1 MDPNTGSHADE
12 TTVPANQPGS
22 TEPPAHAEQAPGAEP
37 PPPAAKPAGAL
48 ARLASW
54 STHHRRTVVLGWVA
68 VLVVTLGISNAVGT
82 GFTTNFSLGGT
93 ESQRATDLLQRDFPA
108 QAGDEDAIVLH
119 ARQGKVTDPAI
130 RDRVAPVL
138 AKVAKLPHV
147 TGVRSPYDR
156 AAAAAISRDG
166 TIAFATVT
174 FDERANALDKADIQR
189 VIDTAVTARSDRL
202 QVELG
207 GQAIQQ
213 AQNVSLGFATVIGLV
228 AAIIVLLIT
237 FGSVIAMGMPIITAL
252 LGLGTA
258 VALTGLA
265 SHLIDMPDIS
275 TELATMIGLG
285 VGIDYALFIV
295 TRFREEYR
303 RGASSED
310 ATVTAMD
317 TAGRAVLFAGT
328 TVIIA
333 LAGMFVLG
341 VGFLYGLALGSII
354 AVLLT
359 MMTSLTVLPAL
370 LSRFGERLGRQ
381 RRAARSSGGFWR
393 RWAALIERRPWPA
406 AIAALAIMLALAAPA
421 LSMHLGNSDQGNDP
435 TSRTTRRAYD
445 LLTQG
450 FGQGFNGPL
459 LVVAQLP
466 TKGDGAALQR
476 IGDTLRATPGVA
488 TVSQPRTSP
497 AGQTA
502 TFSVYPST
510 SPQSTETSD
519 LVKNLRDHELP
530 GVEKA
535 TGTQVLIGG
544 STAQAID
551 FSSVLAGK
559 LPLFIGIVVGLSALL
574 LLVVFRSA
582 VIPIQ
587 GALMNLLSIG
597 AALGVTVA
605 IFQQGFMASLFGI
618 QEGPIEPWLPVM
630 LFAIVFGLSMD
641 YEVFLIS
648 RIHEEWT
655 HRRNAKEAVSEG
667 LAVTGRVITAAAT
680 IMICVFLSFVTGDD
694 RGIKLFGLS
703 LATAVFLD
711 AFVVRSLL
719 LPAVLYILDRHAWA
733 LPSWLERRLP
743 NLAIERPSAPEPPRR
758 LEPAF
763 EEGGA

>member
-12 TTVPANQPGS
+12 TAAPEGA
-22 TEPPAHAEQAPGAEP
+22 PPRSSP
-37 PPPAAKPAGAL
+37 L
-48 ARLASW
+48 ARLARW
-54 STHHRRTVVLGWVA
+54 ATQHKRTVVLGWIA
-68 VLVVTLGISNAVGT
+68 VLVIAMGVSSAVGT
-82 GFTTNFSLGGT
+82 NYTTNFSLGGT
-93 ESQRATDLLQRDFPA
+93 ESQRATDLLKRDFPA

-119 ARQGKVTDPAI
+119 ARQGKITDAAV
-130 RDRVAPVL
+130 RDRVEPVL

-147 TGVRSPYDR
+147 TGVRSPYDSGG
-156 AAAAAISRDG
+156 ASAVSRDG
-166 TIAFATVT
+166 TIGFATVT
-174 FDERANALDKADIQR
+174 FDQRANALDKADIKR
-189 VIDTAVTARSDRL
+189 VIATAQTARSPQL

-213 AQNVSLGFATVIGLV
+213 AQDVSLGFATVIGLI
-228 AAIIVLLIT
+228 AAIVVLVLT
-237 FGSVIAMGMPIITAL
+237 FGSFIAMGLPIITAL
-252 LGLGTA
+252 LGLGTGI
-258 VALTGLA
+258 ALTGVL
-265 SHLIDMPDIS
+265 SHVIDMPDVS
-275 TELATMIGLG
+275 SELATMIGLG
-285 VGIDYALFIV
+285 VGIDYSLFVV

-303 RGASSED
+303 AGADAAE

-341 VGFLYGLALGSII
+341 VGFLYGLALGSVI

-370 LSRFGERLGRQ
+370 MSRFGDRLGR
-381 RRAARSSGGFWR
+381 RRRPASTGGFWR
-393 RWAALIERRPWPA
+393 RWAAMIERRPWPA
-406 AIAALAIMLALAAPA
+406 AIAGVAIMLALATPA

-445 LLTQG
+445 LLSTG

-466 TKGDGAALQR
+466 SKGDNAALQR
-476 IGDTLRATPGVA
+476 IGETLRSTPDVA
-488 TVSQPRTSP
+488 SVSPPRTSP
-497 AGQTA
+497 EGLTA
-502 TFSVYPST
+502 TFSVYPRT

-519 LVKNLRDHELP
+519 LVNRLRDERLP
-530 GVEKA
+530 AVERS
-535 TGTQVLIGG
+535 TRTDVLVGG
-544 STAQAID
+544 ATAQAID
-551 FSSVLAGK
+551 FSGVLAGK

-641 YEVFLIS
+641 YEVFLVS
-648 RIHEEWT
+648 RIHEEWMR
-655 HRRNAKEAVSEG
+655 RRNAKEAVGEG

-733 LPSWLERRLP
+733 LPAWLERRLP
-743 NLAIERPSAPEPPRR
+743 NLAIERPTAAPEPKRR

>member
-12 TTVPANQPGS
+12 TTAQPRS
-22 TEPPAHAEQAPGAEP
+22 V
-37 PPPAAKPAGAL
+37 L
-48 ARLASW
+48 ARAARW
-54 STHHRRTVVLGWVA
+54 ATQHRRTVVLGWIA
-68 VLVVTLGISNAVGT
+68 VLVISMGISSAVGT
-82 GFTTNFSLGGT
+82 NYTTNFSLGGT
-93 ESQRATDLLQRDFPA
+93 ESQRATDLLKRDFPA

-119 ARQGKVTDPAI
+119 ARQGKVTDAAV
-130 RDRVAPVL
+130 RDRVEPVL

-147 TGVRSPYDR
+147 TGVRSPYDSGGS
-156 AAAAAISRDG
+156 AAISRDG
-166 TIAFATVT
+166 TIGFATVT
-174 FDERANALDKADIQR
+174 FDQRANALDKEDIKR
-189 VIDTAVTARSDRL
+189 VISTAETARSPQL

-213 AQNVSLGFATVIGLV
+213 AQEVSLGFATVIGLV
-228 AAIIVLLIT
+228 AAIIVLVLT
-237 FGSVIAMGMPIITAL
+237 FGSFIAMGLPIITAL
-252 LGLGTA
+252 LGLGTGI
-258 VALTGLA
+258 ALTGVL
-265 SHLIDMPDIS
+265 SHVIDMPDVS
-275 TELATMIGLG
+275 SELATMIGLG
-285 VGIDYALFIV
+285 VGIDYSLFVV

-303 RGASSED
+303 RGADAAE

-341 VGFLYGLALGSII
+341 VGFLYGLALGSVI

-359 MMTSLTVLPAL
+359 MLTSLTVLPAL
-370 LSRFGERLGRQ
+370 MSRFGDRLGR
-381 RRAARSSGGFWR
+381 RRRPASSGGGFWR
-393 RWAALIERRPWPA
+393 RWAGMIERRPWPA
-406 AIAALAIMLALAAPA
+406 AIAGVAIMLALAAPA

-435 TSRTTRRAYD
+435 TSRTTRQAYD
-445 LLTQG
+445 LLSTG

-466 TKGDGAALQR
+466 SKGDGAALQR
-476 IGDTLRATPGVA
+476 IGDTLRSTPNVA
-488 TVSQPRTSP
+488 SVSQPRTSP
-497 AGQTA
+497 EGLTA
-502 TFSVYPST
+502 TFSVYPRT

-519 LVKNLRDHELP
+519 LVKRLRDERLP
-530 GVEKA
+530 AVERA
-535 TGTQVLIGG
+535 TNTEVLIGG
-544 STAQAID
+544 ATAQAID
-551 FSSVLAGK
+551 FSDVLAGK

-641 YEVFLIS
+641 YEVFLVS
-648 RIHEEWT
+648 RIHEEWIR
-655 HRRNAKEAVSEG
+655 RRNAKRAVGEG

-733 LPSWLERRLP
+733 LPAWLEKRLP
-743 NLAIERPSAPEPPRR
+743 NLAIERPAAPEQPKRR

-763 EEGGA
+763 EEGA

>member
-1 MDPNTGSHADE
+1 MDPNTASQAPE
-12 TTVPANQPGS
+12 TT
-22 TEPPAHAEQAPGAEP
+22 GAETTQP
-37 PPPAAKPAGAL
+37 TSPL
-48 ARLASW
+48 ARAARW
-54 STHHRRTVVLGWVA
+54 ATQHKRTVVLGWVA
-68 VLVVTLGISNAVGT
+68 VLVVSTGISSAVGT
-82 GFTTNFSLGGT
+82 SYTTNFSLGGT
-93 ESQRATDLLQRDFPA
+93 ESQRATDLLKRDFPA

-119 ARQGKVTDPAI
+119 ARQGKVTDAAI
-130 RDRVAPVL
+130 RDRVEPVL

-147 TGVRSPYDR
+147 TGVRSPYER
-156 AAAAAISRDG
+156 SGAAAVSRDK

-174 FDERANALDKADIQR
+174 FDQRANALEKADIKR
-189 VIDTAVTARSDRL
+189 VISTAETARSDRL

-213 AQNVSLGFATVIGLV
+213 AQEVSLGFATVIGLI
-228 AAIIVLLIT
+228 AAIIVLVLT
-237 FGSVIAMGMPIITAL
+237 FGSFIAMGLPIVTAL
-252 LGLGTA
+252 LGLGTGI
-258 VALTGLA
+258 ALTGVA
-265 SHLIDMPDIS
+265 SHIIDMPDVS
-275 TELATMIGLG
+275 SELATMIGLG
-285 VGIDYALFIV
+285 VGIDYALFVV

-303 RGASSED
+303 RGASAED
-310 ATVTAMD
+310 ATVAAME

-333 LAGMFVLG
+333 LASMFVLG
-341 VGFLYGLALGSII
+341 IGFLYELALGSVI

-359 MMTSLTVLPAL
+359 MLTSLTVLPAL
-370 LSRFGERLGRQ
+370 MSRFGDRLGRR
-381 RRAARSSGGFWR
+381 RRATSDGRFWR
-393 RWAALIERRPWPA
+393 RWAGMIERRPWPA
-406 AIAALAIMLALAAPA
+406 AIAGVAIMLALAAPA

-435 TSRTTRRAYD
+435 TSRTTRQAYD
-445 LLTQG
+445 LLSTG

-459 LVVAQLP
+459 LVVAQVP
-466 TKGDGAALQR
+466 SKGDDAALQR
-476 IGDTLRATPGVA
+476 IGDTLRSTPDVA
-488 TVSQPRTSP
+488 SVSAPRTSP
-497 AGQTA
+497 EGLTA
-502 TFSVYPST
+502 TFSVYPRT

-519 LVKNLRDHELP
+519 LVKRLRDERLP
-530 GVEKA
+530 AVEKA
-535 TGTQVLIGG
+535 TGTDVLIGG
-544 STAQAID
+544 ATAQAID
-551 FSSVLAGK
+551 FSDVLAGK
-559 LPLFIGIVVGLSALL
+559 LPLFIAIVVGLSALL

-655 HRRNAKEAVSEG
+655 HRRDAKRAVREG
-667 LAVTGRVITAAAT
+667 LGVTGRVITAAAT

-733 LPSWLERRLP
+733 LPAWLERRLP
-743 NLAIERPSAPEPPRR
+743 NLAIERPAAAEPKRR

-763 EEGGA
+763 DEGGA

>member
-1 MDPNTGSHADE
+1 MDPNTGSQANE
-12 TTVPANQPGS
+12 T
-22 TEPPAHAEQAPGAEP
+22 
-37 PPPAAKPAGAL
+37 AAASQPAGGGSPL
-48 ARLASW
+48 ARLARW
-54 STHHRRTVVLGWVA
+54 TTQHRKTVILGWIA
-68 VLVVTLGISNAVGT
+68 VLVVTMGISSAVGT
-82 GFTTNFSLGGT
+82 GFTTNFSLGNT
-93 ESQRATDLLQRDFPA
+93 ESQRATDLLKRDFPA
-108 QAGDEDAIVLH
+108 QAGDEDTIVLH
-119 ARQGKVTDPAI
+119 ARQGKVTDPAV
-130 RDRVAPVL
+130 RDRVEPVL

-147 TGVRSPYDR
+147 TGVRSPFQSG
-156 AAAAAISRDG
+156 AAAQVSQDK
-166 TIAFATVT
+166 TIAFATVS
-174 FDERANALDKADIQR
+174 FDQRANALDKADIER
-189 VIDTAVTARSDRL
+189 VINTAETARSDQL

-213 AQNVSLGFATVIGLV
+213 AQETSLGFATVIGLI
-228 AAIIVLLIT
+228 AAIIILLLT
-237 FGSVIAMGMPIITAL
+237 FGSVIAMGMPIVTAL
-252 LGLGTA
+252 LGLGTGI
-258 VALTGLA
+258 ALTGLA

-285 VGIDYALFIV
+285 VGIDYALFVV
-295 TRFREEYR
+295 TRFREEF
-303 RGASSED
+303 RGGKSADE
-310 ATVTAMD
+310 ATVIAMD

-341 VGFLYGLALGSII
+341 VGFLYGLALGSVI
-354 AVLLT
+354 AVALT
-359 MMTSLTVLPAL
+359 MATSLTVLPAL
-370 LSRFGERLGRQ
+370 MSRYGERLGR
-381 RRAARSSGGFWR
+381 RRREARASGGFWR
-393 RWAALIERRPWPA
+393 RWSAMIERRPWPA

-450 FGQGFNGPL
+450 FGQGVNGPL
-459 LVVAQLP
+459 LVVAQ
-466 TKGDGAALQR
+466 TQSKGDGAALKQ
-476 IGDTLRATPGVA
+476 IGDVLRSTPNVA
-488 TVSQPRTSP
+488 SVSKPRTSP
-497 AGQTA
+497 EGLTA
-502 TFSVYPST
+502 TFSVYPKT
-510 SPQSTETSD
+510 SPQSTATND
-519 LVKNLRDHELP
+519 LVKDLRDHRLP
-530 GVEKA
+530 AVEQ
-535 TGTQVLIGG
+535 TTHTEVLIGG
-544 STAQAID
+544 TTAQAID
-551 FSSVLAGK
+551 FSNVLAGK

-605 IFQQGFMASLFGI
+605 IFQQGFAASLFGI

-655 HRRNAKEAVSEG
+655 HRRNAKKAVGEG

-733 LPSWLERRLP
+733 LPAWLERRLP
-743 NLAIERPSAPEPPRR
+743 NLAIERPSAPEPKRR

-763 EEGGA
+763 EES

>member
-1 MDPNTGSHADE
+1 MDPDTREASQADE
-12 TTVPANQPGS
+12 TAGRPASQGGADAQPDAAGAAAS
-22 TEPPAHAEQAPGAEP
+22 PPAGP
-37 PPPAAKPAGAL
+37 L
-48 ARLASW
+48 ARLARWAS
-54 STHHRRTVVLGWVA
+54 HHRRAVVLGWIA
-68 VLVVTLGISNAVGT
+68 VLVIAMGVSSAVGT
-82 GFTTNFSLGGT
+82 DYTNNFSLGGT
-93 ESQRATDLLQRDFPA
+93 ESQRATDLLKRDFPA
-108 QAGDEDAIVLH
+108 QAGDEDSIVLH

-130 RDRVAPVL
+130 RQRVEPVL
-138 AKVAKLPHV
+138 ERVAKLPHV

-156 AAAAAISRDG
+156 DGAAAISRDQ

-174 FDERANALDKADIQR
+174 FDQRANALDKEDIKR
-189 VIDTAVTARSDRL
+189 VISTAETARSPQL

-213 AQNVSLGFATVIGLV
+213 AQEVSLGFATIIGLV
-228 AAIIVLLIT
+228 AAIIVLVLT
-237 FGSVIAMGMPIITAL
+237 FGSFIAMGLPIVTAL
-252 LGLGTA
+252 LGLGTGI
-258 VALTGLA
+258 ALTGVA
-265 SHLIDMPDIS
+265 SHLIDMPDVS
-275 TELATMIGLG
+275 SELATMIGLG
-285 VGIDYALFIV
+285 VGIDYALFVV

-303 RGASSED
+303 RGANADD

-341 VGFLYGLALGSII
+341 VGFLYGLALGSVI

-359 MMTSLTVLPAL
+359 MLTSLTVLPAL
-370 LSRFGERLGRQ
+370 MSRFGDRLGRR
-381 RRAARSSGGFWR
+381 RRATSGGGFWR

-406 AIAALAIMLALAAPA
+406 AIAAVAIMVALAAPA

-445 LLTQG
+445 LLSQG

-459 LVVAQLP
+459 LVVAQLQG
-466 TKGDGAALQR
+466 KGDTAALQR
-476 IGDTLRATPGVA
+476 IGDTLRTTPNVA
-488 TVSQPRTSP
+488 SVSQPRTSP
-497 AGQTA
+497 EGLTA
-502 TFSVYPST
+502 TFSVYPRT
-510 SPQSTETSD
+510 SPQSTTTSD
-519 LVKNLRDHELP
+519 LVKNLRDDRLP
-530 GVEKA
+530 GVERA
-535 TGTQVLIGG
+535 TGTEVLVGG
-544 STAQAID
+544 ATAQAID
-551 FSSVLAGK
+551 FSDVLAGK
-559 LPLFIGIVVGLSALL
+559 LPLFIAIVVGLSALL

-605 IFQQGFMASLFGI
+605 VFQQGFLADLIGV

-655 HRRNAKEAVSEG
+655 HRRNARRAVGEG

-733 LPSWLERRLP
+733 LPAWLERRLP
-743 NLAIERPSAPEPPRR
+743 NLAIERPAAHEQPKRR

-763 EEGGA
+763 EEGA

>member
-1 MDPNTGSHADE
+1 MDPNTPAGSQADE
-12 TTVPANQPGS
+12 TAQRAAPQP
-22 TEPPAHAEQAPGAEP
+22 EQPEVSQPTGV
-37 PPPAAKPAGAL
+37 L
-48 ARLASW
+48 ARAARW
-54 STHHRRTVVLGWVA
+54 ATQHRRTVVLGWIA
-68 VLVVTLGISNAVGT
+68 VLVISIGISSAVGT
-82 GFTTNFSLGGT
+82 SYTTNFSLGGT
-93 ESQRATDLLQRDFPA
+93 ESQRATDLLKRDFPA
-108 QAGDEDAIVLH
+108 QAGDDDSIVLH
-119 ARQGKVTDPAI
+119 TRQGKVTDAAV
-130 RDRVAPVL
+130 RERVEPVL
-138 AKVAKLPHV
+138 ARVAKLPHV
-147 TGVRSPYDR
+147 TGVTSPYER
-156 AAAAAISRDG
+156 SGAAAISRDG

-174 FDERANALDKADIQR
+174 FDQRANALEKADIKR
-189 VIDTAVTARSDRL
+189 VISTAEAAHSPQL

-207 GQAIQQ
+207 GQAIMQ
-213 AQNVSLGFATVIGLV
+213 AQEASLGFATVIGLI
-228 AAIIVLLIT
+228 AAIIVLVLT
-237 FGSVIAMGMPIITAL
+237 FGSFIAMGLPIITAL
-252 LGLGTA
+252 LGLGTG
-258 VALTGLA
+258 VALTGVL
-265 SHLIDMPDIS
+265 SHVIDMPDVS
-275 TELATMIGLG
+275 SELATMIGLG
-285 VGIDYALFIV
+285 VGIDYSLFVV

-303 RGASSED
+303 RGAS
-310 ATVTAMD
+310 ATEATITAMD

-341 VGFLYGLALGSII
+341 VGFLYGLALGSVI

-359 MMTSLTVLPAL
+359 MLTSLTVLPAL
-370 LSRFGERLGRQ
+370 MSRFGDRLGR
-381 RRAARSSGGFWR
+381 RRRGAATAQSGGFWR
-393 RWAALIERRPWPA
+393 RWAGLIERRPWPA
-406 AIAALAIMLALAAPA
+406 AIAGVAIMLALATPA
-421 LSMHLGNSDQGNDP
+421 LSMNLGNSDQGNDP

-445 LLTQG
+445 LLTTG

-466 TKGDGAALQR
+466 SKGDDAALQR
-476 IGDTLRATPGVA
+476 IGDTLRATPNVA
-488 TVSQPRTSP
+488 SVTAPRTSP
-497 AGQTA
+497 EGLTA
-502 TFSVYPST
+502 TFGVYPRT
-510 SPQSTETSD
+510 SPQSTQTSD
-519 LVKNLRDHELP
+519 LVKRLRDERLP
-530 GVEKA
+530 AVEQS
-535 TGTQVLIGG
+535 TNTSVLVGG
-544 STAQAID
+544 ATAQAID
-551 FSSVLAGK
+551 FSNVLAGK

-641 YEVFLIS
+641 YEVFLVS
-648 RIHEEWT
+648 RIHEEWMK
-655 HRRNAKEAVSEG
+655 RRNAKRAVTEG

-733 LPSWLERRLP
+733 LPAWLERRLP
-743 NLAIERPSAPEPPRR
+743 NLAIERPAAPEQPKRR

>member
-1 MDPNTGSHADE
+1 MDPNTESHADE
-12 TTVPANQPGS
+12 TAGRAAAPADEAARVESHADATAGQPRS
-22 TEPPAHAEQAPGAEP
+22 
-37 PPPAAKPAGAL
+37 AL
-48 ARLASW
+48 ARAARW
-54 STHHRRTVVLGWVA
+54 ATQHRRTVVLGWIA
-68 VLVVTLGISNAVGT
+68 VLVISMGVSSAVGT
-82 GFTTNFSLGGT
+82 NYTTNFSLGGT
-93 ESQRATDLLQRDFPA
+93 ESQRATDLLKRDFPA

-119 ARQGKVTDPAI
+119 ARKGKVTDAAV
-130 RDRVAPVL
+130 RDRVEPVL

-147 TGVRSPYDR
+147 TGVHSPYDR
-156 AAAAAISRDG
+156 GGSAAISRDG
-166 TIAFATVT
+166 TIGFATVT
-174 FDERANALDKADIQR
+174 FDQRANALDKEDIKR
-189 VIDTAVTARSDRL
+189 VISTAEAARSAQL

-213 AQNVSLGFATVIGLV
+213 AQEVSLGFATVIGLV
-228 AAIIVLLIT
+228 AAIIVLVLT
-237 FGSVIAMGMPIITAL
+237 FGSFIAMGLPIITAL
-252 LGLGTA
+252 LGLGTGI
-258 VALTGLA
+258 ALTGVL
-265 SHLIDMPDIS
+265 SHVIDMPDVS
-275 TELATMIGLG
+275 SELATMIGLG
-285 VGIDYALFIV
+285 VGIDYSLFVV

-303 RGASSED
+303 RGAGATE

-341 VGFLYGLALGSII
+341 VGFLYGLALGSVI

-359 MMTSLTVLPAL
+359 MLTSLTVLPAL
-370 LSRFGERLGRQ
+370 MSRFGDRLGRQ
-381 RRAARSSGGFWR
+381 RRASSGGGFWR
-393 RWAALIERRPWPA
+393 RWAGMIERRPWPA
-406 AIAALAIMLALAAPA
+406 AIAGVAIMLALAAPA

-435 TSRTTRRAYD
+435 TSRTTRQAYD
-445 LLTQG
+445 LLSTG

-466 TKGDGAALQR
+466 SKGDDAALQR
-476 IGDTLRATPGVA
+476 IGDTLRSTPNVA
-488 TVSQPRTSP
+488 SVSQPRTSP
-497 AGQTA
+497 QGLTA
-502 TFSVYPST
+502 TFSVYPRT

-519 LVKNLRDHELP
+519 LVKRLRDERLP
-530 GVEKA
+530 AVERA
-535 TGTQVLIGG
+535 TNTDVLIGG
-544 STAQAID
+544 ATAQAID
-551 FSSVLAGK
+551 FSDVLAGK

-587 GALMNLLSIG
+587 GAVMNLLSIG

-641 YEVFLIS
+641 YEVFLVS

-655 HRRNAKEAVSEG
+655 RRRNAKQAVSEG

-733 LPSWLERRLP
+733 LPAWLERRLP
-743 NLAIERPSAPEPPRR
+743 NLAIERPSAHEQPKRR

-763 EEGGA
+763 DEGA

>member
-1 MDPNTGSHADE
+1 MDPNTESHADE
-12 TTVPANQPGS
+12 TA
-22 TEPPAHAEQAPGAEP
+22 AEQTAQPTGV
-37 PPPAAKPAGAL
+37 L
-48 ARLASW
+48 ARAARW
-54 STHHRRTVVLGWVA
+54 ATQHRRTVVLGWIA
-68 VLVVTLGISNAVGT
+68 VLVISFGVSSAVGT
-82 GFTTNFSLGGT
+82 NYTTNFSLGGT
-93 ESQRATDLLQRDFPA
+93 ESQRATDLLKRDFPA

-119 ARQGKVTDPAI
+119 ARQGKVTDAAI
-130 RDRVAPVL
+130 RDRVEPVL
-138 AKVAKLPHV
+138 ARVAKLPHV
-147 TGVRSPYDR
+147 TGVHSPYER
-156 AAAAAISRDG
+156 GGASAISRDG
-166 TIAFATVT
+166 TIGFATVT
-174 FDERANALDKADIQR
+174 FDQRANALEKADIKR
-189 VIDTAVTARSDRL
+189 VISTAETARSPQL

-213 AQNVSLGFATVIGLV
+213 AQEVSLGFATVIGLV
-228 AAIIVLLIT
+228 AAIIVLVLT
-237 FGSVIAMGMPIITAL
+237 FGSFIAMGLPIITAL
-252 LGLGTA
+252 LGLGTGI
-258 VALTGLA
+258 ALTGVL
-265 SHLIDMPDIS
+265 SHVIDMPDVS
-275 TELATMIGLG
+275 SELATMIGLG
-285 VGIDYALFIV
+285 VGIDYSLFVV

-303 RGASSED
+303 AGASADE

-341 VGFLYGLALGSII
+341 VGFLYGLALGSVV

-359 MMTSLTVLPAL
+359 MLTSLTVLPAL
-370 LSRFGERLGRQ
+370 MSRFGDRLGR
-381 RRAARSSGGFWR
+381 RRRPASSGGGFWR
-393 RWAALIERRPWPA
+393 RWAGMIERRPWPA
-406 AIAALAIMLALAAPA
+406 AIAGVAIMLALAAPA

-445 LLTQG
+445 LLTTG

-466 TKGDGAALQR
+466 SKGDGAALQR
-476 IGDTLRATPGVA
+476 IGNTLRSTPNVA
-488 TVSQPRTSP
+488 SVSPPRTSP
-497 AGQTA
+497 QGLTA
-502 TFSVYPST
+502 TFSVYPRT
-510 SPQSTETSD
+510 SPQSTDTSD
-519 LVKNLRDHELP
+519 LVKRLRDERLP
-530 GVEKA
+530 AVERS
-535 TGTQVLIGG
+535 TNTDVLIGG
-544 STAQAID
+544 ATAQAID

-641 YEVFLIS
+641 YEVFLVS
-648 RIHEEWT
+648 RIHEEWMR
-655 HRRNAKEAVSEG
+655 RRNAKEAVGEG

-733 LPSWLERRLP
+733 LPGWLERRLP
-743 NLAIERPSAPEPPRR
+743 NIGIERPAAPEQPKRR